1 MCHLALAFADNAPK
15 DPYLSKATEAE
26 ANEVVNVGIDY
37 IYGLKRRTLVLF
49 VVIHQKEIRWVFFI
63 VDSGAPLT
71 YLSIQVS
78 A

>member
-1 MCHLALAFADNAPK
+1 MTRVLYERRDTPIFCPVMCHLALAFADNAPK

-49 VVIHQKEIRWVFFI
+49 VVIHQKEIR
-63 VDSGAPLT
+63 
-71 YLSIQVS
+71 
-78 A
+78 